1 MDAWLAK
8 RGRRLVGWDEILEG
22 GLAPGATV
30 MSWRGERG
38 GVTAAKAGHDVIMAP
53 QKPTYFDHAQ
63 SPDPREPVSI
73 GGLNRLAD
81 VYGYEPVPGE
91 LSESEA
97 RHVLGAQGQLW
108 TEYVPDP
115 RHAEYM
121 LWPRLAALSEV
132 LWSGRESRDF
142 EDFERRLR
150 VHLERLRILD
160 VNFRALGN
168 D

>member
-1 MDAWLAK
+1 
-8 RGRRLVGWDEILEG
+8 
-22 GLAPGATV
+22 
-30 MSWRGERG
+30 
-38 GVTAAKAGHDVIMAP
+38 MAP

-81 VYGYEPVPGE
+81 VYGYEPLPRE

-142 EDFERRLR
+142 EDFARRLR